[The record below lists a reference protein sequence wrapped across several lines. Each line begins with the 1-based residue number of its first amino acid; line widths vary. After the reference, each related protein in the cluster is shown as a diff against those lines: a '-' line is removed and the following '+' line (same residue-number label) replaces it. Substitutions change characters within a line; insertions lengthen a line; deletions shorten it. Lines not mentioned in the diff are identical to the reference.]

1 MLKTGKK
8 NRIARIEFPKPG
20 NLYRSDAFGRDPS
33 DDPETYSTFSDDLLS
48 PKEVVAAVEPE
59 VVDTQGQ
66 GSSQGNEGE
75 STQAKIEPDGAQSD
89 PAGVENPPA
98 SPNRSKLVLDFSSA
112 AVSKGR
118 HSSSVSAADG
128 STIEEDWVLLD
139 CCFGIPLF
147 NATVNQQVCNRIALQ
162 KLCHKDR

>member
-59 VVDTQGQ
+59 ATDTSER
-66 GSSQGNEGE
+66 GSSQDKDNE
-75 STQAKIEPDGAQSD
+75 SIQVKNEPEGTQSD
-89 PAGVENPPA
+89 LAGVENPPA
-98 SPNRSKLVLDFSSA
+98 SPNRSRLVLDFSST
-112 AVSKGR
+112 VSKGR
-118 HSSSVSAADG
+118 HSSSVSAEG